1 MRLPKRSQLPAHPS
15 SGLGR
20 RGVDGRQA
28 ETETLARRAGSSS
41 CRARDCACEEDATCL
56 LWTVSVASGKRQ
68 TANYRIVSIRVLVSL
83 TAWQTSVAWR
93 QLKGVG
99 GDRQSGE
106 WGGDRLAG
114 RAGQAPAGVARGG
127 RAVVRGGGPGAGRH
141 PRHHPQ
147 DGEGPGRPQGAVRR
161 EAVADLRLTDQEEVD
176 GFLGLVREANRPG
189 WWHRYRDVL
198 PEWFSAFVSLE
209 AEADQIR
216 AYEPRYVPGLLQ
228 TEAYATTVLRAGLPH
243 APAEEI
249 ERLVSL
255 RLVRQDLMNRSQPPL
270 LWVVMDETVS
280 PADRPA
286 ERHARPISRLI
297 EAAASPHVRLQIM
310 PFSAGPPPGDVGP
323 FHLFRLPLPEL
334 SDVACA
340 ENLVGAAY
348 FDQRDDVSTFRE
360 ALDRMCA
367 QAAPCTALRPSSVV
381 FARRSEPMDR
391 IYNGMPAAQLGSNGS
406 RKPWSGGNGGSCVE
420 AMRLRDGRVALRQS
434 NDPDGPALIYSPH
447 EIEGFIRA
455 AKSGEADFLLV

>member
-1 MRLPKRSQLPAHPS
+1 MTGSQV
-15 SGLGR
+15 SGAATALRVVLGR
-20 RGVDGRQA
+20 RLQVLREGAALSFEEAARELDVTHATIRRMEKAQVGLKVPYVEKLLRIYGV
-28 ETETLARRAGSSS
+28 
-41 CRARDCACEEDATCL
+41 
-56 LWTVSVASGKRQ
+56 
-68 TANYRIVSIRVLVSL
+68 
-83 TAWQTSVAWR
+83 
-93 QLKGVG
+93 
-99 GDRQSGE
+99 
-106 WGGDRLAG
+106 
-114 RAGQAPAGVARGG
+114 
-127 RAVVRGGGPGAGRH
+127 
-141 PRHHPQ
+141 
-147 DGEGPGRPQGAVRR
+147 
-161 EAVADLRLTDQEEVD
+161 TDQEEVD

-216 AYEPRYVPGLLQ
+216 AYEPHYVPGLLQ

-270 LWVVMDETVS
+270 LWVVMDETVLR
-280 PADRPA
+280 RPIG
-286 ERHARPISRLI
+286 RPNVMRAQISRLI

-310 PFSAGPPPGDVGP
+310 PFSAGPHPAMYGP
-323 FHLFRLPLPEL
+323 FHLFRFPLPEL

-367 QAAPCTALRPSSVV
+367 QAAPVHRTEALLSG
-381 FARRSEPMDR
+381 
-391 IYNGMPAAQLGSNGS
+391 I
-406 RKPWSGGNGGSCVE
+406 RK
-420 AMRLRDGRVALRQS
+420 
-434 NDPDGPALIYSPH
+434 
-447 EIEGFIRA
+447 EI
-455 AKSGEADFLLV
+455 